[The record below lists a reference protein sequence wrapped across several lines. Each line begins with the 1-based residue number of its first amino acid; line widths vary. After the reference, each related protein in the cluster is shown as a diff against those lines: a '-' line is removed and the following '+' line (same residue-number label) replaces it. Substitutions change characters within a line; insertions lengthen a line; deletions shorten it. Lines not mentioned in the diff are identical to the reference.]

1 MNRAVFLDRDDTINK
16 SIYIPEKNMIES
28 PLKPEEFQLF
38 SNAAEGIKIIN
49 DLGFLVIVVT
59 NQPAI
64 AKAKTTVELVD
75 QIHEK
80 MKKELELLGAKID
93 AVYYCP
99 HSEPGK
105 GKIPELTKFC
115 ECRKPKQ
122 GMFLQAKEKF
132 DIDLENSYM
141 VGDSWRDIKVGNS
154 LGCITIKV
162 DHSMIETHG
171 DLITE
176 QPNNPD
182 HNTKDL
188 YEAAILIKTLEKG
201 DK

>member
-1 MNRAVFLDRDDTINK
+1 MKRAVFLDRDDTINK

-28 PLKPEEFQLF
+28 PLKPDEFELF
-38 SNAAEGIKIIN
+38 PKTGEAIKILN
-49 DLGFLVIVVT
+49 ELGFLVIVVT

-80 MKKELELLGAKID
+80 MKTDIEAQGAQLD
-93 AVYYCP
+93 DVYYCP

-105 GKIPELTKFC
+105 GKIPEFTKFC
-115 ECRKPKQ
+115 DCRKPGQ

-132 DIDLENSYM
+132 DIDMENSYM

-154 LGCITIKV
+154 LGCTTIKV
-162 DHSMIETHG
+162 DHSIIETHP
-171 DLITE
+171 DLMAK
-176 QPNNPD
+176 QPSSPN
-182 HNTKDL
+182 HKVKTL
-188 YEAAILIKTLEKG
+188 YDASLLIKNLEEGK
-201 DK
+201 